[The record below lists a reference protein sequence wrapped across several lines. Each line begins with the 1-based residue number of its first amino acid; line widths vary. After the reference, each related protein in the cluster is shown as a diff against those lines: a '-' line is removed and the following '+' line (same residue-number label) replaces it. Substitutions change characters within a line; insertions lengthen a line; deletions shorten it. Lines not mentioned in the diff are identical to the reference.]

1 MEKLQVFKGIAFHNV
16 DELVPFEGGG
26 WALNRVPSQVRKELN
41 EAARVDRAENTCG
54 VELRFLMRSDKAKII
69 LRRGKAR
76 LDSSHAAEVYYG
88 QFQAPYSVTPRMIGT
103 DLTEITIERPHI
115 EKLSALYREHNLVFD
130 PEVVRIILPYDW
142 KIIFM
147 DAEGDLVP
155 PKPQQLPQRRYLA
168 YGSSIT
174 HGGDA
179 VRPTGSYAMR
189 IADLL
194 GVDLLNKGFAS
205 SAHMDLALGH
215 HIAER
220 DDWDFASLEMGIN
233 VIGQWTAEV
242 FEHKMR
248 DFLSAVLKCKRNRWL
263 FVTDLFLC
271 NHDLD
276 GLDRILDYRLA
287 VRRAVEDLGDS
298 RTIYTAGTEL
308 LRSVNELSADLVHPS
323 AAGQEAIALR
333 WSKLMRDRIEAE

>member
-1 MEKLQVFKGIAFHNV
+1 MQVFKGITFHNV
-16 DELVPFEGGG
+16 DQLVPFEGGG
-26 WALNRVPSQVRKELN
+26 WTLSRVPAHVREELN
-41 EAARVDRAENTCG
+41 EAARVDRAVNTCG
-54 VELRFLMRSDKAKII
+54 VELRFIMRSERATFT
-69 LRRGKAR
+69 LRRDEAR
-76 LDSSHAAEVYYG
+76 PNSSHAAEIYYG
-88 QFQAPYSVTPRMIGT
+88 QFQAPYTVTPRMIGT
-103 DLTEITIERPHI
+103 EPTTITIERPDTK
-115 EKLSALYREHNLVFD
+115 KLSSLHRERGFIFD
-130 PEVVRIILPYDW
+130 PDVIRIVLPYDW
-142 KIIFM
+142 KIIFI

-155 PKPQQLPQRRYLA
+155 PKPEQLPKRRYLA

-194 GVDLLNKGFAS
+194 GVDLLNKGFAG
-205 SAHMDLALGH
+205 SAYMDPALGL

-233 VIGQWTAEV
+233 VIGLWTAEV
-242 FEHKMR
+242 FESRMR
-248 DFLSAVLKCKRNRWL
+248 DFLAAILGGKRNRLL

-271 NHDLD
+271 NRDLD
-276 GLDRILDYRLA
+276 GLDRIVAYRKA

-298 RTIYTAGTEL
+298 RTVYTPGTEL
-308 LRSVNELSADLVHPS
+308 LRSVTELSADLVHPS

-333 WSKLMRDRIEAE
+333 WSDLMRRRMEAE